1 MAKVRGFLK
10 LQGSMGETTFMKQK
24 NGNNWRAQDKL
35 VISPERF
42 KTDPKFA
49 RVREN
54 ATEFTRAANG
64 GRLLRDSVSSLLK
77 GVQDKNL
84 STRLMRKLMTVIKS
98 DVTSPRGSGNL
109 VDGDITLVKGFR
121 YNPQGK
127 LSKVLTPLIV
137 PAINRVTGQL
147 TVNIPV
153 FVPTLELTAPA
164 GATHFQFLS
173 AGIEADFESGTFK
186 TDIQKGPNELYQPVA
201 TTALTL
207 THTVT
212 ANSTHPLFLVFGIKF
227 YDSRGSI
234 MSPMLNA
241 ASNVLEIVA
250 VSKV

>member
-24 NGNNWRAQDKL
+24 NGNNWRSQDKL
-35 VISPERF
+35 VISPDRF
-42 KTDPKFA
+42 KKDPKFA

-54 ATEFTRAANG
+54 ATEFTRAAQG
-64 GRLLRDSVSSLLK
+64 GALIRDSISSLVK
-77 GVQDKNL
+77 DVKDKNL
-84 STRLMRKLMTVIKS
+84 SSRMFTKMMAVIKS
-98 DVTSPRGSGNL
+98 DVTSPRGQGNL
-109 VDGDITLVKGFR
+109 VDGDLNILKQFR
-121 YNPQGK
+121 FNPAGK
-127 LSKVLTPLIV
+127 LSKVLEPTIV
-137 PAINRVTGQL
+137 STLDRVSGHL
-147 TVNIPV
+147 TVTIPV
-153 FVPTLELTAPA
+153 FVPTLDLTAPS
-164 GATHFQFLS
+164 GATHFQFVS
-173 AGIEADFESGTFK
+173 AGIEMDFEQGTFK